1 MTLRHKTRFNT
12 SGQGFKKDPIRYQC
26 YLYCH
31 KTRFNTSGQGFKKD
45 PIRYQCYL
53 YCHKTRFNTSGQGFK
68 KDPIRYQCYLYLV
81 KIALIA
87 NRVFF
92 KTLPRSVK
100 SSFMTKGHGQGVL
113 KRKNY

>member
-1 MTLRHKTRFNT
+1 MTLR
-12 SGQGFKKDPIRYQC
+12 
-26 YLYCH
+26 
-31 KTRFNTSGQGFKKD
+31 
-45 PIRYQCYL
+45 
-53 YCHKTRFNTSGQGFK
+53 HKTRFNTSGQGFK

-92 KTLPRSVK
+92 LVKIALIANRVFFKTLPRSVK
-100 SSFMTKGHGQGVL
+100 TSFMTKGHGQGVL

>member
-1 MTLRHKTRFNT
+1 MPAGSMEVGECLL
-12 SGQGFKKDPIRYQC
+12 
-26 YLYCH
+26 LYCFIYISCMRRLFYAEIPP
-31 KTRFNTSGQGFKKD
+31 TFVLERLLS
-45 PIRYQCYL
+45 
-53 YCHKTRFNTSGQGFK
+53 
-68 KDPIRYQCYLYLV
+68 LV

-100 SSFMTKGHGQGVL
+100 TSFMTKDHGQGVL

>member
-1 MTLRHKTRFNT
+1 MSVSFIYFSCMRRLFYAETPTTFVLERLL
-12 SGQGFKKDPIRYQC
+12 S
-26 YLYCH
+26 
-31 KTRFNTSGQGFKKD
+31 
-45 PIRYQCYL
+45 
-53 YCHKTRFNTSGQGFK
+53 
-68 KDPIRYQCYLYLV
+68 LV

-100 SSFMTKGHGQGVL
+100 TSFMTKGHGQGVL

>member
-26 YLYCH
+26 YL
-31 KTRFNTSGQGFKKD
+31 S
-45 PIRYQCYL
+45 
-53 YCHKTRFNTSGQGFK
+53 
-68 KDPIRYQCYLYLV
+68 
-81 KIALIA
+81 LIA

-100 SSFMTKGHGQGVL
+100 TSFMTKGHGQGVL

>member
-12 SGQGFKKDPIRYQC
+12 SGQGFKKRPYS
-26 YLYCH
+26 L
-31 KTRFNTSGQGFKKD
+31 SM
-45 PIRYQCYL
+45 L
-53 YCHKTRFNTSGQGFK
+53 S
-68 KDPIRYQCYLYLV
+68 LLV

-100 SSFMTKGHGQGVL
+100 TSLLVKIALIANRVFFKTLPRSVKRVL
-113 KRKNY
+113 

>member
-1 MTLRHKTRFNT
+1 MTLRHKTRFNTSGQGFKTDPIFAINAIFTKTRFNT

-26 YLYCH
+26 YL
-31 KTRFNTSGQGFKKD
+31 FKKD

-53 YCHKTRFNTSGQGFK
+53 LQ
-68 KDPIRYQCYLYLV
+68 
-81 KIALIA
+81 IALIA

-100 SSFMTKGHGQGVL
+100 TSFMTKGHGQGVL

>member
-26 YLYCH
+26 Y
-31 KTRFNTSGQGFKKD
+31 K
-45 PIRYQCYL
+45 
-53 YCHKTRFNTSGQGFK
+53 
-68 KDPIRYQCYLYLV
+68 

-100 SSFMTKGHGQGVL
+100 TSFMTKGHGQGVL